1 MSPASIQR
9 HQALYR
15 RLVAITPPPHR
26 SRFGEEQVALF
37 GDLLESGESPTRL
50 WLRSVPDLF
59 RVFDENREVMV
70 NHAARLALG
79 TLSLAPLILGVIVGW
94 VATDE
99 LGDMPYHIYLAAP
112 ALLLQ
117 GAFTLLWLTGR
128 LSRWQ
133 TLATDIF
140 VVGEVAALLFGA
152 ATVAGAISSQSPSDP
167 EYAPILL
174 GVVVTVHG
182 LIGLLALFT
191 TGRET
196 PTG

>member
-1 MSPASIQR
+1 MTPAAIQR
-9 HQALYR
+9 HRALYR

-50 WLRSVPDLF
+50 WLRSVRDLF
-59 RVFDENREVMV
+59 RVFGENREVMV

-79 TLSLAPLILGVIVGW
+79 TVSLAPLILGAIVGW
-94 VATDE
+94 VAIDE
-99 LGDMPYHIYLAAP
+99 LGDVPYHTYLAGP

-128 LSRWQ
+128 LSRWH
-133 TLATDIF
+133 TLATDGF
-140 VVGEVAALLFGA
+140 VVGEVAALLLGA
-152 ATVAGAISSQSPSDP
+152 ATVAGAISSQSSSDP
-167 EYAPILL
+167 EYAPILI
-174 GVVVTVHG
+174 GVVVAVHG
-182 LIGLLALFT
+182 LLGLLAVF

-196 PTG
+196 RTV